1 MDNNVSQQVEKRK
14 LWESF
19 VMYSMVFLVIGNV
32 FLAFLTADISRLI
45 IVPLWIVI
53 FFSMY
58 NKGKVEPE

>member
-1 MDNNVSQQVEKRK
+1 MDYNVKTQVEKRK

-19 VMYSMVFLVIGNV
+19 VMYGMVFLVIGNI
-32 FLAFLTADISRLI
+32 FLAFLTGDISRLI
-45 IVPLWIVI
+45 IVPLWVVI